1 MLYVVICCANI
12 NFFYVNTYFQ
22 SMAWNNSKYTEGE
35 WDKVIKIS
43 LPIIIYENIV
53 ICVIDTMS
61 VRLRLIMVGSLSL
74 GYRQIEPKV
83 DVKRLLLICVVVFMC
98 SLFLGLFQYATWS
111 CRKIVILKVWRHWSR
126 SLENHF
132 SFNLKYWAINPW
144 VYD

>member
-1 MLYVVICCANI
+1 M
-12 NFFYVNTYFQ
+12 
-22 SMAWNNSKYTEGE
+22 
-35 WDKVIKIS
+35 IKIS

-98 SLFLGLFQYATWS
+98 SLFLGLFQYAT
-111 CRKIVILKVWRHWSR
+111 
-126 SLENHF
+126 
-132 SFNLKYWAINPW
+132 
-144 VYD
+144 